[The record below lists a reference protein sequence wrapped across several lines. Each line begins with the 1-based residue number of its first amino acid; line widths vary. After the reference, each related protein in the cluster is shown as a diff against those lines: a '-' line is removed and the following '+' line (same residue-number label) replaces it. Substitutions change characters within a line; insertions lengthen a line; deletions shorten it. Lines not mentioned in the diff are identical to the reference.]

1 MPRHAATVCFSS
13 PVGLVEVECADTGV
27 TCVRLGA
34 RGKPREVGDGAAM
47 EHARTTRSEIL
58 AYMEG
63 RLRKFTVPVVL
74 GGTPFQRA
82 VWGKLQA
89 IPYGKT
95 RTYGEIAAELGRPRA
110 ARAVG
115 TACGSNPIAIL
126 VPCHRIVA
134 GNGGAAGSGG
144 GGRIKGELLALEQT
158 RAR

>member
-13 PVGLVEVECADTGV
+13 PLGLVEVECADTGV
-27 TCVRLGA
+27 TRVRLGA
-34 RGKPREVGDGAAM
+34 RGRPREVGDGAAM

-58 AYMEG
+58 AYLEG
-63 RLRKFTVPVVL
+63 RLRQFTVPVVL

-89 IPYGKT
+89 IPYGGT

-115 TACGSNPIAIL
+115 TACGSNPVPIL

-134 GNGGAAGSGG
+134 GNGASAVGKG
-144 GGRIKGELLALEQT
+144 GGRIKGELLELEQT

>member
-1 MPRHAATVCFSS
+1 
-13 PVGLVEVECADTGV
+13 
-27 TCVRLGA
+27 
-34 RGKPREVGDGAAM
+34 M

-58 AYMEG
+58 AYLEG
-63 RLRKFTVPVVL
+63 RLRQFTVPVVL

-89 IPYGKT
+89 IPYGGT

-115 TACGSNPIAIL
+115 TACGSNPVPIL

-134 GNGGAAGSGG
+134 GNGASAVGKG
-144 GGRIKGELLALEQT
+144 GGRIKGELLELEQT